1 MDKKKIYLI
10 IGGAVL
16 AIALVIALVVGLGG
30 NKAETPN
37 GETTTPIVNESV
49 GDNGGE
55 TTTPEGGET
64 TTPDGTET
72 TNPGGE
78 TTKPDENE
86 TEPEVTIP
94 EIDVE
99 NVEEV
104 KNLLNSDN
112 ATVNDDGVK
121 STFVEYEDYTLS
133 VLMFPNNEI
142 ATHKKYKDGSVESFN
157 YNNSGKVIVVS
168 LVDKD
173 GNLLSIKK
181 DDVNEKY
188 LLRVNGNSGNY
199 EEYDNNGNIVAKATF
214 KIVDNHYY
222 ILTKEIVGNYT
233 VEVTYHESNPTVM
246 AELVY
251 NGNNYYHCKWNSS
264 GNKNDNL
271 TYYEYRSADGTYS
284 KQSGTIDLFML
295 PSPPTNLTY
304 DLIAF

>member
-1 MDKKKIYLI
+1 MDKNKLYLI
-10 IGGAVL
+10 IGGVVL
-16 AIALVIALVVGLGG
+16 AIALVIALVVGRGG
-30 NKAETPN
+30 NKNEAPN
-37 GETTTPIVNESV
+37 GEATPPTVNESV

-55 TTTPEGGET
+55 TTTPEGDATTTPDGGET
-64 TTPDGTET
+64 TTPDG
-72 TNPGGE
+72 G
-78 TTKPDENE
+78 E
-86 TEPEVTIP
+86 TEPEDTIP

-112 ATVNDDGVK
+112 VTVNDDGVK

-133 VLMFPNNEI
+133 VLMFPDNEI
-142 ATHKKYKDGSVESFN
+142 VTHKTYKDGSVESFN

-188 LLRVNGNSGNY
+188 LLRVNGDSGNY
-199 EEYDNNGNIVAKATF
+199 EEYDDNGNIVAKATF

-222 ILTKEIVGNYT
+222 ILTKEIVGGYK
-233 VEVTYHESNPTVM
+233 VTASYHDSAPTIM
-246 AELVY
+246 SEMVY
-251 NGNNYYHCKWNSS
+251 DGPSYYHCKWNSS
-264 GNKNDNL
+264 GNKNENL

-284 KQSGTIDLFML
+284 KQSGSIDLFML

-304 DLIAF
+304 DLIGF

>member
-1 MDKKKIYLI
+1 MDKKKLYLI
-10 IGGAVL
+10 IGGVVL

-30 NKAETPN
+30 NKTETPN
-37 GETTTPIVNESV
+37 GETTTPTVNESV

-55 TTTPEGGET
+55 TTTP
-64 TTPDGTET
+64 DGNET

-78 TTKPDENE
+78 TTTPNDGET

-94 EIDVE
+94 EVNVE

-133 VLMFPNNEI
+133 VLMFPDNEI
-142 ATHKKYKDGSVESFN
+142 VTHKTYKDGSVESFN
-157 YNNSGKVIVVS
+157 YNNGGKIIVIS

-188 LLRVNGNSGNY
+188 LLRVNGDSGNY

-222 ILTKEIVGNYT
+222 ILTKDIVGDYT

-246 AELVY
+246 AELVH
-251 NGNNYYHCKWNSS
+251 NGNNYYHCKWTSN
-264 GNKNDNL
+264 GNKDSDL
-271 TYYEYRSADGTYS
+271 TYYEYRGADGTYS
-284 KQSGTIDLFML
+284 KQSGSIDLFML
-295 PSPPTNLTY
+295 PSPPKDLTY

>member
-10 IGGAVL
+10 IGGVVL
-16 AIALVIALVVGLGG
+16 VIALVIALVVGLGG
-30 NKAETPN
+30 NKTETPN
-37 GETTTPIVNESV
+37 GDTTTPTVNESV

-55 TTTPEGGET
+55 TTTPEGGAT
-64 TTPDGTET
+64 TTPDG
-72 TNPGGE
+72 NE

-104 KNLLNSDN
+104 KNLLSSDN
-112 ATVNDDGVK
+112 VTVNDDGVK

-142 ATHKKYKDGSVESFN
+142 ATHKTYKDGSVESFN

-168 LVDKD
+168 RVDKD

-188 LLRVNGNSGNY
+188 LLRVNGDSGNY

-251 NGNNYYHCKWNSS
+251 NGNNYYHCKWASS
-264 GNKNDNL
+264 GNKNENL
-271 TYYEYRSADGTYS
+271 TYYEYRGADGTYS